1 VSEMKPFMTPWPKRK
16 NFNFGTPTTTANDAA
31 NFNCILAHA
40 AMDRLRV
47 AVEALKQIKFNEEGG
62 SDTRCAEDA
71 LEAIGELPDVRE
83 RESSLSAPDTPAPPR
98 ETPL

>member
-1 VSEMKPFMTPWPKRK
+1 VSEMKPWPKLPLIL
-16 NFNFGTPTTTANDAA
+16 GEGIHGACIDHVEYQTARAD
-31 NFNCILAHA
+31 A

-83 RESSLSAPDTPAPPR
+83 RESSLSAPDTPAPPPK
-98 ETPL
+98 TPL

>member
-1 VSEMKPFMTPWPKRK
+1 VSEMKPWPKPFEAGDTLDLGQYIRYER
-16 NFNFGTPTTTANDAA
+16 ARYE
-31 NFNCILAHA
+31 A

-83 RESSLSAPDTPAPPR
+83 RESSPPTPDTPAPPR